1 LQRGR
6 LPRCE
11 PVDAGTRMNDEK
23 LLNRIYGAIAEPARW
38 SETLASVSD
47 HIGSIAGMLIY
58 NAPPGGKNLIVLA
71 RLDPDL
77 VEIFHKH
84 HVWNLW
90 TLAMKDQPFNRA
102 AILGSL
108 VEHRAI
114 RKTGFYADVLA
125 PQRIEDTLNISHRGM
140 ARDGGIGGFGFSLS
154 MEGRDRAEQSRRRL
168 QRLTPHLCR
177 ALDAT
182 LQLGPLADG
191 SRQLAR
197 VLQLMPNA
205 ALLLDN
211 RQRIVHANP
220 AAERLLREGDGLT
233 SVSNGG
239 LHLSAALPD
248 ENAALARSLAQA
260 LRVAGGGDDL
270 LNEPLRV
277 TRPSG
282 AAPLLVVP
290 VPLPPPAFSL
300 WELSQTARLLVLV
313 IDPAARNLSAAT
325 ALQTVFGLTA
335 AEARVATLIGSG
347 LGGPQAAQALGVAPA
362 TVKTH
367 LGRCFEK
374 LGVRSQVEL
383 ARLLSALP
391 PDRANFDGMT

>member
-1 LQRGR
+1 
-6 LPRCE
+6 
-11 PVDAGTRMNDEK
+11 MNDEK
-23 LLNRIYGAIAEPARW
+23 LLNRIYGAVAEPARW

-71 RLDPDL
+71 RLNPDL
-77 VEIFHKH
+77 VEVFHKH

-102 AILGSL
+102 TILGSL
-108 VEHRAI
+108 VEPRMI
-114 RKTGFYADVLA
+114 QKTGFYADVLA

-154 MEGRDRAEQSRRRL
+154 AQGADRAEQGRRRL

-182 LQLGPLADG
+182 LQLGPLTDG

-197 VLQLMPNA
+197 VLQSMPSA
-205 ALLLDN
+205 ALLLDGK
-211 RQRIVHANP
+211 QRIVHANP
-220 AAERLLREGDGLT
+220 AAEQLLREGDGLT
-233 SVSNGG
+233 SSSNGG
-239 LHLSAALPD
+239 LYLSAALPD
-248 ENAALARSLAQA
+248 ERAALSRSLGHA
-260 LRVAGGGDDL
+260 LRVADGSDDL
-270 LNEPLRV
+270 LSGPLRV
-277 TRPSG
+277 TRLSG

-290 VPLPPPAFSL
+290 VPLPPPALSL
-300 WELSQTARLLVLV
+300 WELSETARLLVLV
-313 IDPAARNLSAAT
+313 IDPGARSLAVATVLQAA
-325 ALQTVFGLTA
+325 FGLTA

-347 LGGPQAAQALGVAPA
+347 LSGPQAAQVLGVSPA

-367 LGRCFEK
+367 LARCFEK

-383 ARLLSALP
+383 ARMLSALP
-391 PDRANFDGMT
+391 PDAAGPSMRGRG